1 MHTDDI
7 ICVRVGDAGRLWQ
20 GVPSARQDLPPSLV
34 LARSMLKAGT
44 GKIRGKEDYYFFIR
58 AGRRKKEGGAF
69 ARGDSILR
77 VLVVGVGQALSSMSA

>member
-44 GKIRGKEDYYFFIR
+44 GKIRGKEDYYFFI
-58 AGRRKKEGGAF
+58 AGRKMGRF
-69 ARGDSILR
+69 ALIL
-77 VLVVGVGQALSSMSA
+77 